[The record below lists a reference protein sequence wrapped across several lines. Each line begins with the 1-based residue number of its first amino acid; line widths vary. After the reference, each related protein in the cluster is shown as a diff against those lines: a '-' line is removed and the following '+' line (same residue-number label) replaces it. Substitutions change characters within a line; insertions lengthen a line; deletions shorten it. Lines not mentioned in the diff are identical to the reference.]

1 MTKKIYGF
9 DEIFS
14 ACIKGKKEREFTAEE
29 KRLNRFLRG
38 AHKVF
43 KVHCDYQIYHAYKD
57 EAALYGWNEKSLESI
72 YENKLRRKK
81 SAGRFYY
88 EKIRGMTADGKCQ
101 ICLYGSVESLD
112 HYLPKESYPSL
123 AISAHNLIP
132 CCLSCNGKKSTHKPK
147 STDDQTIHF
156 KFDRY
161 YNSNWLEAH
170 YNHKSRRVT
179 FSPNK
184 SNYPE
189 SSIDHKRISM
199 HLETHDLYEL
209 YETLALKEIRELV
222 MRANKNNSNLKTT
235 IESEIDLIFDNAKY
249 LPKATFTFNQWKIAT
264 FGALLKSE
272 EFIANGANMLNED
285 NFLQPPEYD
294 FA

>member
-1 MTKKIYGF
+1 MTKKIYKF

-14 ACIKGKKEREFTAEE
+14 ACIKGKRGREFTAEE
-29 KRLNRFLRG
+29 KKLNKFLRG
-38 AHKVF
+38 AHKTF
-43 KVHCDYQIYHAYKD
+43 KVHCNYQIYHAYKD
-57 EAALYGWNEKSLESI
+57 ETALHGWNEKHLESI
-72 YENKLRRKK
+72 YEERLRRKK

-88 EKIRGMTADGKCQ
+88 EKLRMAADGKCQ
-101 ICLYGSVESLD
+101 ICLYGLAESLD

-132 CCLSCNGKKSTHKPK
+132 CCLSCNGKKSTYKPK
-147 STDDQTIHF
+147 SIDDQTIHF
-156 KFDRY
+156 KFDHY

-170 YNHKSRRVT
+170 YNHKIRRVT

-184 SNYPE
+184 SNYPAN
-189 SSIDHKRISM
+189 SIDYKRISK
-199 HLETHDLYEL
+199 HLEIHNLYEL
-209 YETLALKEIRELV
+209 YETLALKEIREIV
-222 MRANKNNSNLKTT
+222 IRANKNNSNLKAT
-235 IESEIDLIFDNAKY
+235 IDSEIDLISENAKY

-264 FGALLKSE
+264 FKALLKSD

-285 NFLQPPEYD
+285 NSFLSQEYY

>member
-1 MTKKIYGF
+1 MTKKTYEF
-9 DEIFS
+9 DEVFS
-14 ACIKGKKEREFTAEE
+14 ACIKGKKERKFTDHEE
-29 KRLNRFLRG
+29 RLNNFLRG

-43 KVHCDYQIYHAYKD
+43 KVHCNYQIYHAYKD
-57 EAALYGWNEKSLESI
+57 ESALHGWNGKELESI
-72 YENKLRRKK
+72 YEKLRRKK

-88 EKIRGMTADGKCQ
+88 TKLREMTADGKCQ

-123 AISAHNLIP
+123 SISAHNLIP

-147 STDDQTIHF
+147 TANDQTIHF
-156 KFDRY
+156 KFDHY
-161 YNSNWLEAH
+161 YDSNWLEAQYSH
-170 YNHKSRRVT
+170 NSRRIT

-189 SSIDHKRISM
+189 NSIDHKRISE
-199 HLETHDLYEL
+199 HLRIHELYEL
-209 YETLALKEIRELV
+209 YETLALKEIRDLV
-222 MRANKNNSNLKTT
+222 IRANKNNLNIKTT
-235 IESEIDLIFDNAKY
+235 IESEIELIFENAKY
-249 LPKATFTFNQWKIAT
+249 YPNSKFTFNQWKLVT
-264 FGALLKSE
+264 FEALLKSKD
-272 EFIANGANMLNED
+272 FISNGKNMLNED